1 LRASGK
7 VKIGLM
13 TLGSLFLGYA
23 AYLRSILEDENLF
36 VVLGVITI
44 ILGVVTFFFGESEEK
59 IVQEDEE

>member
-1 LRASGK
+1 M
-7 VKIGLM
+7 LM
-13 TLGSLFLGYA
+13 TLGILFLGYA
-23 AYLRSILEDENLF
+23 AYLRSQLEDENLF